1 MPRQVSRTAQAR
13 EWPTLAEL
21 EPVANYI
28 AARFA
33 QKDVSV
39 RKVQGISQVLQYHC
53 LRREAGELRIEFG
66 LLGGW
71 LTRSRK
77 EFKDDA
83 AFDVLC
89 AVLRWFADRH
99 DALPDAD
106 NRRALYRLLTDWL
119 SVLIWKFKAFAD
131 KDKWLLN
138 QTKRYADNVAQTTQ
152 AVEALRTLTDRDSLA
167 EKCRQIADQ
176 LKRDTADLPYVA
188 RMAVGV
194 EARRKR

>member
-1 MPRQVSRTAQAR
+1 MTAKQTHKTTPAG

-33 QKDVSV
+33 QKGVSV
-39 RKVQGISQVLQYHC
+39 RKVQGISQVLEYHC

-71 LTRSRK
+71 LTRSRRDFD
-77 EFKDDA
+77 EA

-89 AVLRWFADRH
+89 AVLRRFADRH
-99 DALPDAD
+99 DALPDAGD
-106 NRRALYRLLTDWL
+106 RRALHRLLTDWL
-119 SVLIWKFKAFAD
+119 SVLTWKFKAFSD
-131 KDKWLLN
+131 KDRWLLN
-138 QTKRYADNVAQTTQ
+138 QTKPYAGNVAQTTQ
-152 AVEALRTLTDRDSLA
+152 AVAALGTLTGRESLA
-167 EKCRQIADQ
+167 ERCRQIADQ
-176 LKRDTADLPYVA
+176 LQRDTANLPYVA

-194 EARRKR
+194 K